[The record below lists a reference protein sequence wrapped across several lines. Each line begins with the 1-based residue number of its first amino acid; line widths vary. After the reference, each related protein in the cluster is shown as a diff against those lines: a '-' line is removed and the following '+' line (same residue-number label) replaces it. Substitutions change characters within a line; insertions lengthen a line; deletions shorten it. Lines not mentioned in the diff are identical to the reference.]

1 MVSENVAGRQTVIE
15 YLEPR
20 PDSWF
25 DLLAGLRA
33 VLTPEYIFIDAGEP
47 KISVSS
53 GILGGGIGRRRYFI
67 NRQVDKDYCED
78 RPAEEIAVFLKDSFQ
93 HYDFKEIT
101 NWTALMTSAHVSDA
115 CWVRVSHGE
124 YRAAVVITA
133 GVENACAAGVGVAP
147 PCVMAP
153 QAAGPGTINIMAFL
167 NHALP
172 PGALVN
178 AVQTATEAKTQ
189 ALRELNIVCVQT
201 GTYASGTT
209 TDALVIATA
218 DAGTCPYAGPGTPAG
233 YILALA
239 LGIRKALVGSLN
251 KRWKRMKGKQ
261 GDG

>member
-133 GVENACAAGVGVAP
+133 GVENACAAGV
-147 PCVMAP
+147 CVMAP
-153 QAAGPGTINIMAFL
+153 QATGPGTINIMAFL

-178 AVQTATEAKTQ
+178 AVQTATEAKARTV
-189 ALRELNIVCVQT
+189 RELNIVCSQT
-201 GTYASGTT
+201 GAYASGTT
-209 TDALVIATA
+209 TDALIIATA
-218 DAGTCPYAGPGTPAG
+218 NTGTCPYAGPGTPTG
-233 YILALA
+233 YILAL
-239 LGIRKALVGSLN
+239 GVRKALVGSLN
-251 KRWKRMKGKQ
+251 KRWRKQ